1 MNLKWFKSIALV
13 LAFTVFFAFAGAP
26 YGSMAFAEEN
36 ISTDEYVMT
45 TEAVE
50 STVQPQAIPIVLGIP
65 VAVELGKWLTAI
77 AVSLI
82 VVNEI
87 AAVKDI
93 YDTLEANRNRTEHKY
108 YSVTYDKSNQ
118 WELKTKR
125 ALTLQEAIVYVKLG
139 TESNVWT
146 ANPVDAQTLARAA
159 SSNGKITS
167 AEQHNRN
174 GANTRLY
181 YWHYH
186 DEARKNGHVFFG
198 KNGSPGILNPYR
210 IPSDSLELEEAS

>member
-13 LAFTVFFAFAGAP
+13 LAFTVFFAFTGAP
-26 YGSMAFAEEN
+26 YGSLAFAQENTSTEEFV
-36 ISTDEYVMT
+36 ITTD
-45 TEAVE
+45 AVE
-50 STVQPQAIPIVLGIP
+50 STVEPQAIPIVLGIP
-65 VAVELGKWLTAI
+65 VAVELGKWLTAL

-82 VVNEI
+82 VINEI

-93 YDTLEANRNRTEHKY
+93 YDTLEANRNRTEYKY

-118 WELKTKR
+118 WQLKTKR
-125 ALTLQEAIVYVKLG
+125 AMTLQEATVYVKLG

-146 ANPVDAQTLARAA
+146 ANPVDAQVLARAA
-159 SSNGKITS
+159 SSNGKITN

-186 DEARKNGHVFFG
+186 DEARRNGHIFFG
-198 KNGSPGILNPYR
+198 KNGSPGILNPNR
-210 IPSDSLELEEAS
+210 INLDDLEFEEAS